1 MPPSSETGTRARLR
15 ALDPN
20 VRNLGWVSF
29 VADLS
34 SEIVYPLFPLFIT
47 GVLGAPVAVL
57 GFIEG
62 VAEAT
67 ATVLRY
73 PFGRL
78 SDRLGRRRPF
88 VLAGYGLSGVG
99 KLFIAVAGV
108 WGVALA
114 GRIVDRA
121 GKGIRTAPR
130 DALIGASTKP
140 AEQGLAFG
148 LHRAMDT
155 MGAALGP
162 LIALACIQLGV
173 PFRWVLGLAVV
184 PALLSVV
191 VILLFVRER
200 RLAPAAG
207 ALRLRLPASPA
218 FRWLLAGSLVF
229 AAGNSS
235 DMFLLLKA
243 SDVGMGTSAVI
254 LVYVLYNVVYAS
266 ASLPLG
272 GLSDRVG
279 QLPLV
284 LAGYVVFAAVY
295 AGFAVAGSTPAVAA
309 LFAAYGVYIAATEGT
324 SKALIS
330 RATPPAERAGAIGL
344 QATLTGVAG
353 LVASS
358 LGGALWTAFG
368 PWATFVLGAA
378 CALAAAAVLA
388 AGRRPVARSL
398 EAGQG
403 RAGDTTID
411 PSRGRQIGSGRR

>member
-1 MPPSSETGTRARLR
+1 VPPSPETGPAAGALARLR

-20 VRNLGWVSF
+20 VRHMGWVSF

-34 SEIVYPLFPLFIT
+34 SEIVYPLFPVFVT

-73 PFGRL
+73 PFGQL

-88 VLAGYGLSGVG
+88 VLAGYGLSGLG
-99 KLFIAVAGV
+99 KLLIALAGG

-114 GRIVDRA
+114 GRVVDRM

-130 DALIGASTKP
+130 DALISASTRP
-140 AEQGLAFG
+140 DQQGLAFG
-148 LHRAMDT
+148 LHRTMDT

-162 LIALACIQLGV
+162 LIALVCIELGV
-173 PFRWVLGLAVV
+173 PLRWVLGLAVI

-200 RLAPAAG
+200 RQTPATG

-218 FRWLLAGSLVF
+218 YRWLLAGSLLF

-243 SDVGMGTSAVI
+243 GEVGMGASAVI

-284 LAGYVVFAAVY
+284 LMGYVVFAGVY
-295 AGFAVAGSTPAVAA
+295 AGFAVASSAPAVAL

-330 RATPPAERAGAIGL
+330 RATPLAERAGAIGL
-344 QATLTGVAG
+344 QATLTGLAS

-358 LGGALWTAFG
+358 LGGVLWTAVG
-368 PWATFVLGAA
+368 PSATFAFGAA

-398 EAGQG
+398 EVG
-403 RAGDTTID
+403 
-411 PSRGRQIGSGRR
+411 

>member
-1 MPPSSETGTRARLR
+1 MRARLR

-20 VRNLGWVSF
+20 VRAMGWVSF

-34 SEIVYPLFPLFIT
+34 SEIVYPLFPLFVT
-47 GVLGAPVAVL
+47 GVLGAPIAVL

-67 ATVLRY
+67 ATALRY
-73 PFGRL
+73 PFGQL

-88 VLAGYGLSGVG
+88 VLAGYGLSSLG
-99 KLFIAVAGV
+99 KLVIALAGV

-114 GRIVDRA
+114 GRVIERV

-130 DALIGASTKP
+130 DALIGAGTKP
-140 AEQGLAFG
+140 GQQGLAFG
-148 LHRAMDT
+148 LHRTMDT

-162 LIALACIQLGV
+162 LIALVALEAGL
-173 PFRWVLGLAVV
+173 PLRWVLGLAVI

-191 VILLFVRER
+191 VILVAVRER
-200 RLAPAAG
+200 RLAPSPSAF
-207 ALRLRLPASPA
+207 RLRLPASPA
-218 FRWLLAGSLVF
+218 YRWLLAGSLVF

-243 SDVGMGTSAVI
+243 SDVGMGTSGVI
-254 LVYVLYNVVYAS
+254 LVYVLYNVVYAA

-272 GLSDRVG
+272 HLSDKVG

-284 LAGYVVFAAVY
+284 LAGYLVFAAVY
-295 AGFAVAGSTPAVAA
+295 AGFAAASSWAAVAV
-309 LFAAYGVYIAATEGT
+309 LFAAYGGYIAATEGT
-324 SKALIS
+324 SKALMS
-330 RATPPAERAGAIGL
+330 RATPLAERASAIGL
-344 QATLTGVAG
+344 QATLTGLAS

-358 LGGALWTAFG
+358 LGGVLWTAAG
-368 PWATFVLGAA
+368 PWATFAFGAA

-398 EAGQG
+398 AVG
-403 RAGDTTID
+403 
-411 PSRGRQIGSGRR
+411 